1 METAA
6 AEMRFEKAASLRDQ
20 LTALHAIVERQKVVF
35 ASDYKDS
42 DVIAMARADNEA
54 CVQIFFIRGGKLIG
68 REYFILEGTEDT
80 ADNEVMAEFIKQF
93 YTEAAVI
100 PQQVLLPQQIEEAQI
115 ISQWL
120 HTRRG
125 GEKTE
130 MIVPRRGQSHDLV
143 KMAAENAA
151 ETLKALR
158 SQWQA
163 DTHKQEQSLAELQ
176 SALQLP
182 CPPNRIECYD
192 ISHTQGVATV
202 GSMVVFTQGVA
213 DKKLYRRFNIE
224 SALGAP
230 DDFASMEEVLR
241 RRFRRWSASKEA
253 APAPGAK
260 LDEAFAFLPD
270 LVMVDGGKGQLSR
283 AMIVLHDFNL
293 FEKVPVVG
301 LAKQE
306 EEIFFPDK
314 PDSLLLPRHSQGLY
328 LVQRIRDEA
337 HRFAITAHRNRRQ
350 KQGMASVLDSIP
362 GIGPARRKSLL
373 KYFGSVDKI
382 KNASVVELTAVPG
395 INQALAESIK
405 AQLE

>member
-1 METAA
+1 
-6 AEMRFEKAASLRDQ
+6 
-20 LTALHAIVERQKVVF
+20 
-35 ASDYKDS
+35 
-42 DVIAMARADNEA
+42 
-54 CVQIFFIRGGKLIG
+54 
-68 REYFILEGTEDT
+68 
-80 ADNEVMAEFIKQF
+80 
-93 YTEAAVI
+93 
-100 PQQVLLPQQIEEAQI
+100 
-115 ISQWL
+115 
-120 HTRRG
+120 
-125 GEKTE
+125 
-130 MIVPRRGQSHDLV
+130 
-143 KMAAENAA
+143 
-151 ETLKALR
+151 
-158 SQWQA
+158 
-163 DTHKQEQSLAELQ
+163 
-176 SALQLP
+176 
-182 CPPNRIECYD
+182 
-192 ISHTQGVATV
+192 
-202 GSMVVFTQGVA
+202 MVVFTQGVA

-260 LDEAFAFLPD
+260 MDEAFAFLPD

-283 AMIVLHDFNL
+283 AMNVLHDFDL

-306 EEIFFPDK
+306 EEIFFPEK

-350 KQGMASVLDSIP
+350 KQGMASVLDSVP